1 MNVDYLKWDAA
12 SIQELL
18 RRKLTESGI
27 LTDQLYPGSDTSIII
42 DLFAWTYDV
51 LTYIL
56 NNAASDTLFSDSYLY
71 ENVNRLVKLLSYN
84 PLGYRTSQCEF
95 RISPN
100 EEQITINSTLPE
112 TINIPKFAYVNS
124 GLTDRDG
131 NDICFSFKKS
141 FTLNSYSY
149 TTSDGNIVARI
160 VTPREWPTLY
170 NGRFKKYSEE
180 FVSNAVAYESFELVD
195 IAPTPSNNIYVDHN
209 SFVVYV
215 EVIDETTGNRSYEE
229 WTQVENLV
237 LNSGSSDNHYELRL
251 NEAKAYVLKFGD
263 NIHGKILPAGAKIHI
278 IYLQSNGED
287 GVIDPSTIDTS
298 SLTLNVDGF
307 EDSFTMFNMC
317 FDGIDTFKQNYG
329 KLFMNNSLFSDTT
342 DKLTFTNIE
351 KSSTPVALENVDSIK
366 QNAPSAFRVGQR
378 LIVEDDFKNYIKSNY
393 GSIVHDVSVFNNNE
407 YISTFYRW
415 LDKYNKL
422 NIDIRRYYYKY
433 ADTCDF
439 NNVYIWMKSTSDSN
453 ISDANLNSIITDCS
467 RIKCA
472 TAELVPYQAII
483 TKFIPFINHS
493 NSEYAYVQGRDNID
507 EFVSRIKIRITKN
520 QTAMITNEQLQEKV
534 NNIIVSYFDK
544 QNQTFGNVINLND
557 LVNEILN
564 LGYVRNIR
572 TVHIP
577 EEDRN
582 NAEYVNGLSFA
593 AFTPDLVN
601 SEDFTIFTTN
611 YVLEQFQFPELYST
625 DVLGMIEIVDNTYN
639 ITNTEF

>member
-1 MNVDYLKWDAA
+1 MNTDYLKWDAE

-18 RRKLTESGI
+18 RRKLTESGV

-56 NNAASDTLFSDSYLY
+56 NNAASDTLFSDSHLY

-100 EEQITINSTLPE
+100 DEQITTSSTLPE
-112 TINIPKFAYVNS
+112 TINIPKFAHVNS

-131 NDICFSFKKS
+131 NDICFSFKNS

-149 TTSDGNIVARI
+149 TNDDGEIVARV
-160 VTPREWPTLY
+160 VTPRVWPTLY
-170 NGRFKKYSEE
+170 NGKFKKYNEE
-180 FVSNAVAYESFELVD
+180 FTSNEIPYESFEL
-195 IAPTPSNNIYVDHN
+195 TNLTSTTTNIYVDHN
-209 SFVVYV
+209 SFIVYV
-215 EVIDETTGNRSYEE
+215 EIIDESTGNKKYEE

-237 LNSGSSDNHYELRL
+237 LNSGSSDTHYELRL
-251 NEAKAYVLKFGD
+251 NENKVYTLKFGD
-263 NIHGKILPAGAKIHI
+263 NIHGKVLPAGAKVHI

-287 GVIDPSTIDTS
+287 GVVDPSTIDTS
-298 SLTLNVDGF
+298 SLTLSIDGF
-307 EDSFTMFNMC
+307 SDSFTMFNMC
-317 FDGIDTFKQNYG
+317 FGGMDSFKQKKG
-329 KLFMNNSLFSDTT
+329 KLFMNNSLFSETCE
-342 DKLTFTNIE
+342 KLTFMNIE
-351 KSSTPVALENVDSIK
+351 KSSTPVAAESIDSIK

-378 LIVEDDFKNYIKSNY
+378 LVIADDFKTYIKQNY
-393 GSIVHDVSVFNNNE
+393 GSIVHDVTVFNNNE
-407 YISTFYRW
+407 YISTFYKW
-415 LDKYNKL
+415 LAKYDKL
-422 NIDIRRYYYKY
+422 NIDIRKYYYRY

-439 NNVYIWMKSTSDSN
+439 NNVYIWMKSTSDSQ
-453 ISDANLNSIITDCS
+453 ISDANLNSIIVDCS

-472 TAELVPYQAII
+472 TAELIPYQAII

-493 NSEYAYVQGRDNID
+493 NSEYEYVQGRDNID
-507 EFVSRIKIRITKN
+507 DFIPRIKIRITKN

-544 QNQTFGNVINLND
+544 ENQTFGNIINLND

-564 LGYVRNIR
+564 LGYIRNIR

-577 EEDRN
+577 EEDKN
-582 NAEYVNGLSFA
+582 NVEYVNGLSFA
-593 AFTPDLVN
+593 AFTPGIV
-601 SEDFTIFTTN
+601 SSKDFMTFTTN
-611 YVLEQFQFPELYST
+611 YVLEEFQFPELYAT
-625 DVLGMIEIVDNTYN
+625 DILGMIEIVDNTYN